1 MAQMNLSVTETYRHR
16 EQTCGCQGGGSW
28 GVEGLGVWG
37 FTRGKL
43 LHAGWINSKVLLYS
57 RGNCI
62 QYPVI
67 NRVGEEY

>member
-1 MAQMNLSVTETYRHR
+1 M
-16 EQTCGCQGGGSW
+16 
-28 GVEGLGVWG
+28 EGLGVLG

-43 LHAGWINSKVLLYS
+43 LHTGWINNKVLYS

-67 NRVGEEY
+67 NHVGKQY

>member
-1 MAQMNLSVTETYRHR
+1 M
-16 EQTCGCQGGGSW
+16 
-28 GVEGLGVWG
+28 EGLGVLG

-43 LHAGWINSKVLLYS
+43 LHTGWINNKVLLYS

-67 NRVGEEY
+67 NHVEKQY